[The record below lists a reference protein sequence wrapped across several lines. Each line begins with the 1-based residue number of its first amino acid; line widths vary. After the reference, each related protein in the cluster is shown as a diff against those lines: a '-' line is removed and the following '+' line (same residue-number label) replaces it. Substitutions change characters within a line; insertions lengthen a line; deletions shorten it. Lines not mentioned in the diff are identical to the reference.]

1 MAIFSKLPFDKKQ
14 IEAAIARLE
23 QRSSAELRVYIE
35 RHLPKSQPSA
45 IQHALSIFT
54 QLAMTETQ
62 ARNGVLIYIAY
73 KDQQCAII
81 GDEGIHQYVGEAF
94 WQQQYA
100 VMVEDFQQKRYT
112 QGVVNTI
119 ERIAQRLTL
128 HFPIQPDDRNELDNE
143 VIIND

>member
-1 MAIFSKLPFDKKQ
+1 MAIFSKLPFDQKQ

-45 IQHALSIFT
+45 IQYALSIFT

-100 VMVEDFQQKRYT
+100 AMVEDFQQKRYT